1 MAYILRQTYN
11 YYTFL
16 VEYTGNWAFARPS
29 HLTINA
35 FMRYNNSLKNHGQ
48 NGIIADPRT
57 TDWPLVQNPL
67 MVTGIILAWLYFV
80 LSFGPKWMRNRPAF
94 KLKNLLIV
102 YNSIQIVA
110 NIAVWIYVSVGRAAH
125 LHASM
130 VFFLQYKYTRKLN
143 RFGYFD

>member
-16 VEYTGNWAFARPS
+16 VEYTGNWAHFLAIAF
-29 HLTINA
+29 HDLNA
-35 FMRYNNSLKNHGQ
+35 FMRQQYTKNALKSMDKM
-48 NGIIADPRT
+48 GIIADPRT

-80 LSFGPKWMRNRPAF
+80 LSLGPKWMQNRPAF
-94 KLKNLLIV
+94 KLKSLLIV

-110 NIAVWIYVSVGRAAH
+110 NITVWIYVSVGRAAH
-125 LHASM
+125 LH
-130 VFFLQYKYTRKLN
+130 VGLGFFVQ
-143 RFGYFD
+143 